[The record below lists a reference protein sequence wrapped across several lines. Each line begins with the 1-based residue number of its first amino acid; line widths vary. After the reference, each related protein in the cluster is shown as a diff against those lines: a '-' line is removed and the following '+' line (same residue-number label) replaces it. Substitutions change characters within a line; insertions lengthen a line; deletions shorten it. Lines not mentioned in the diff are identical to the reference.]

1 MGSAEL
7 GSNALRVIRGD
18 SRARLPLGGEGAA
31 EPGAELGDWGSLL
44 GADVDVRQRAEP
56 SDLAFARSGE
66 DARHAVEAARAR
78 RRRELGAEQVFA
90 DVLVEEED
98 VGGAALGD
106 RLQFEVERAERD
118 VDDSGCLQR
127 RGT

>member
-1 MGSAEL
+1 MGVPFSAQTSTCGSAL
-7 GSNALRVIRGD
+7 
-18 SRARLPLGGEGAA
+18 SRATSPLL
-31 EPGAELGDWGSLL
+31 EPVSTHVTPLK
-44 GADVDVRQRAEP
+44 P
-56 SDLAFARSGE
+56 
-66 DARHAVEAARAR
+66 RAR

>member
-1 MGSAEL
+1 M
-7 GSNALRVIRGD
+7 
-18 SRARLPLGGEGAA
+18 
-31 EPGAELGDWGSLL
+31 
-44 GADVDVRQRAEP
+44 RQCAEP
-56 SDLAFARSGE
+56 SDLAFARAGE
-66 DARHAVEAARAR
+66 HARHAVEAARAR

-118 VDDSGCLQR
+118 VDEVIALGPSRTPSGC
-127 RGT
+127 TPTS